1 MSAYML
7 KDYLLEEYGRK
18 LYKVS
23 IDAGFSCPNRD
34 GTCGIGGCIFCS
46 EGGSGDFAERF
57 TQEGF
62 DVCMEKGKGRV
73 ERKFHPS
80 FAGPNYIAYFQ
91 AFTGTYAPIEKLE
104 NLYEKAVKHPD
115 VAVLSIATRP
125 DCLSDEVISLL
136 KRLNEKKPVWVE
148 LGLQTMHDKE
158 AEFLNRCYPT
168 SVYDDAVLR
177 LREAGIKVVTH
188 VILFLPHETR
198 EEMKQTVLHVVK
210 CGSWGIKLQLLHILK
225 GTRLEQIYSE
235 HPFPIPTLEEYVDC
249 LRELLPL
256 IPDDMVIHRLTG
268 DAPKKLL
275 VEPKWSADKKRVLN
289 AIKREKIFSG

>member
-18 LYKVS
+18 LYKIS

-34 GTCGIGGCIFCS
+34 GTCGVGGCIFCS
-46 EGGSGDFAERF
+46 GGGSGDFAE
-57 TQEGF
+57 QLAQNGF
-62 DVCMEKGKGRV
+62 DACIERGKGRI

-80 FAGPNYIAYFQ
+80 FAGSNYIAYFQ
-91 AFTGTYAPIEKLE
+91 AFTGTYAPMEKLTE
-104 NLYEKAVKHPD
+104 LYEKAVKHPD
-115 VAVLSIATRP
+115 IAVLSIATRP

-168 SVYDDAVLR
+168 RVYDDAVLR

-188 VILFLPHETR
+188 VILFLPHETK

-225 GTRLEQIYSE
+225 GTRLEQIYRDQ
-235 HPFPIPTLEEYVDC
+235 PFFVPALEEYVEF
-249 LRELLPL
+249 LGELLSL
-256 IPDDMVIHRLTG
+256 LPDNMVIHRLTG

-275 VEPKWSADKKRVLN
+275 IEPKWSADKKRVLN
-289 AIKREKIFSG
+289 AIAKIKSSH